1 MRDELY
7 SIARSEFAE
16 DLIFEIGDRSV
27 VLSIKGL
34 LIARADREGYN
45 FSFFEVTETETVLAV
60 QVKGF
65 IVYIAIESD
74 EELDEEEYAGVGKAL
89 LEHLTPKIA
98 LLVTKAEKEYRGK
111 ADILLDDGMS
121 PELKEFFYSI
131 LAKHRQGKSPY
142 EQTEVA

>member
-7 SIARSEFAE
+7 SIARREFAE
-16 DLIFEIGDRSV
+16 DLIFEIEGKPV
-27 VLSIKGL
+27 TLSIKGL
-34 LIARADREGYN
+34 LIARAEREGYN

-60 QVKGF
+60 QMKGF

-74 EELDEEEYAGVGKAL
+74 EELDDEEYAEVGKAL

-98 LLVTKAEKEYRGK
+98 LLVTKAEKDYSGK

-121 PELKEFFYSI
+121 PDMKEFFYS
-131 LAKHRQGKSPY
+131 LFVKHRQGKSPY